1 MKIKL
6 SISWRLYV
14 HTYVHVHVH
23 MHICCIYT
31 CIYAHTYVH
40 MDICAHICLQVH
52 IYIHT
57 SNIVRSLKQKVSK
70 FESSSHHFN
79 HGSPQPIYT
88 QCTYSEPWRSEAF
101 ELASLSS
108 LRKYDREEKCYSF
121 EGPLITIVGQFYQLG
136 PHAECLRTFVW
147 RTTPLR
153 GNQGDQMSL

>member
-23 MHICCIYT
+23 MHICCIYTCIYAHTYVHMDICAHICCIYT

-88 QCTYSEPWRSEAF
+88 QCTYSEHEPWTSEAF
-101 ELASLSS
+101 ELTSLSS
-108 LRKYDREEKCYSF
+108 LRKYDREEKCF
-121 EGPLITIVGQFYQLG
+121 PLKD
-136 PHAECLRTFVW
+136 P
-147 RTTPLR
+147 
-153 GNQGDQMSL
+153 